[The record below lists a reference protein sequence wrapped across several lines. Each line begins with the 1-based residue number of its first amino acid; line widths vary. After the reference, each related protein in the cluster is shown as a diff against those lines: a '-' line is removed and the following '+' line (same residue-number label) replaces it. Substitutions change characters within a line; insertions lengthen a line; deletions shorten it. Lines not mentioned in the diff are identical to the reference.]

1 LTVKLNNVHLN
12 DERGE
17 VYWRW
22 TPSRKF
28 TVKSVYEHLTND
40 DHGPKFKRVWKAK
53 ITEKIKTL
61 MWLLEQR
68 AILTKDNMSVRN

>member
-1 LTVKLNNVHLN
+1 
-12 DERGE
+12 
-17 VYWRW
+17 
-22 TPSRKF
+22 
-28 TVKSVYEHLTND
+28 VYEHLTND

-68 AILTKDNMSVRN
+68 AILTKDNMSVRNWQGVLHAISMILLLIIYFLNALLQKLYGVL